1 MIAFTWVTENDAA
14 RDEIAAEQW
23 TLQILGAYL
32 KKMYPP
38 AEPVWS
44 GMIGSMTGIPLVV
57 DDDLPYGEVHVRR
70 RPPMPIGDLAALIRD
85 FTVAAPPPPGVASWC
100 MCVVF
105 AQGPDWHVQGCP
117 RLPADRAVTSTDA
130 ADKAEVER

>member
-1 MIAFTWVTENDAA
+1 VITFTWVAEDDAD
-14 RDEIAAEQW
+14 RDEIAAERW

-32 KKMYPP
+32 KQMYPP
-38 AEPVWS
+38 KEPEWL
-44 GMIGSMTGIPLVV
+44 GMIGSMTAIPLVV

-100 MCVVF
+100 MCSVF
-105 AQGPDWHVQGCP
+105 KQGQGWHVQGCP
-117 RLPADRAVTSTDA
+117 RVET
-130 ADKAEVER
+130 AEGQR